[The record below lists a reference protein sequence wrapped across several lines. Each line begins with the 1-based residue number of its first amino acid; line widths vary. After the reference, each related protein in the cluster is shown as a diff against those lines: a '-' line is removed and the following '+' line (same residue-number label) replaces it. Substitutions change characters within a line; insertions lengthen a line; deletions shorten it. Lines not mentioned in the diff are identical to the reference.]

1 MIEYNWFRINNLFGS
16 DSEDDNLVVDD
27 ARRTIAEEESSAPEV
42 TKIIP
47 SIPLH
52 FTLPNNES
60 GEQEKYVKTVIM
72 TEEGPAAEIVFS
84 PPCIRIA
91 EEKGQSPIE
100 IRLSIKGNILFKNL
114 LLM

>member
-27 ARRTIAEEESSAPEV
+27 ARCTIPEEESSAPEL

-60 GEQEKYVKTVIM
+60 AGLEKKTVTM
-72 TEEGPAAEIVFS
+72 TEEGPGAKFVS
-84 PPCIRIA
+84 SSPCITIA
-91 EEKGQSPIE
+91 EEKGQWPIE
-100 IRLSIKGNILFKNL
+100 IRFKGKTSFQ
-114 LLM
+114 